1 MNTQDSFQRAVL
13 DHLQEGIYF
22 VDRNRAITYWNKAA
36 ETITGF
42 KADEVVGSHCMD
54 NILNHVDESGHHLCF
69 GRCPLAGSLEDGKER
84 QETIYLHHRDG
95 HRVAVDTRV
104 VPFIDDN
111 GQITGAMEIFMET
124 ASEAMRLNEPE
135 DLDEEAMLDPVTSLW
150 NQHYSYNALKSRL
163 EEAKQFGRR
172 FGVLLIDIDLFGAIK
187 ENFGDEISDQVLQM
201 TAATILNSLRPYDFL
216 SRSVDGEFMA
226 MVINTN
232 EGELKHVAERVR
244 VMVEH
249 SSLFRYSDPLKVTV
263 SVGGAMGRVEDTA
276 DTLLSRAGELLEAS
290 REQANRVTIE
300 PPVKVRQQD

>member
-1 MNTQDSFQRAVL
+1 VNSHDSFQRAVL

-22 VDRNRAITYWNKAA
+22 VDRTRTITYWNKAA
-36 ETITGF
+36 EKITGF
-42 KADEVVGSHCMD
+42 KASEVVGSQCMD

-104 VPFIDDN
+104 VPFVDDD
-111 GQITGAMEIFMET
+111 GRITGAMEIFMES
-124 ASEAMRLNEPE
+124 ASEALKPNDPQN
-135 DLDEEAMLDPVTSLW
+135 LDEEAMLDPVTSLW

-172 FGVLLIDIDLFGAIK
+172 FGVLLIDIDLFGAIR

-201 TAATILNSLRPYDFL
+201 TAATVLNSLRPYDFL
-216 SRSVDGEFMA
+216 SRSADGQFMA

-263 SVGGAMGRVEDTA
+263 SVGGAMARVEDTA
-276 DTLLSRAGELLEAS
+276 ESLLARAGELLDVS
-290 REQANRVTIE
+290 REEANRVTIE
-300 PPVKVRQQD
+300 APVKVKHQG